1 MGKWVRTT
9 KIYERRK
16 RHRGPKGRV
25 LGVTIHR
32 GTDPRVTRD
41 IFSEA
46 LDKVGVDPHDTIT
59 LQEASDLGEEVR
71 RLVLLEER
79 KAPADQADQAE
90 KRGPGKKGFR
100 LFGL

>member
-1 MGKWVRTT
+1 
-9 KIYERRK
+9 
-16 RHRGPKGRV
+16 
-25 LGVTIHR
+25 
-32 GTDPRVTRD
+32 
-41 IFSEA
+41 

-79 KAPADQADQAE
+79 KAQADQAE